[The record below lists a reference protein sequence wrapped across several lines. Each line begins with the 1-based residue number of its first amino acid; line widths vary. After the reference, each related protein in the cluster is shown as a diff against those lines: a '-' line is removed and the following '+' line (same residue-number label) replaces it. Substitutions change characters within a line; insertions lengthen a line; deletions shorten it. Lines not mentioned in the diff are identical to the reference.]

1 MATRS
6 FTADDKT
13 AASVG
18 PVDRPQAGP
27 ATIHR
32 HQLTVVGLTT
42 ADVVQSAG
50 GWLCDRARAG
60 WDVNVFVADV
70 FVTDVFVTDPCDQVS
85 LTILGARTRRHD
97 GDFSSVMRGMSL
109 GGALAVSA
117 DLLSSDSRV
126 RSGVV
131 NALKRGL
138 TDVTVW
144 GTQWPAE
151 LGRQAD
157 PVQHRVSLAARAFK
171 LHALVAADLST
182 DAVTPTETLFR
193 IRSGSFRPLY
203 SV

>member
-13 AASVG
+13 AAG
-18 PVDRPQAGP
+18 IRPVDRPQAGG
-27 ATIHR
+27 AAIHR
-32 HQLTVVGLTT
+32 YQLTVVAGST

-60 WDVNVFVADV
+60 WDVNVFLNVFVADSS
-70 FVTDVFVTDPCDQVS
+70 DQLS
-85 LTILGARTRRHD
+85 LTILGATTLRLD
-97 GDFSSVMRGMSL
+97 GDFSTVMREMSP
-109 GGALAVSA
+109 GGELAVSA
-117 DLLSSDSRV
+117 DLLSTDSRV
-126 RSGVV
+126 RAGVV

-138 TDVTVW
+138 ADVTVW
-144 GTQWPAE
+144 GKHWPAE

-157 PVQHRVSLAARAFK
+157 SVQHRVSSAARAFK
-171 LHALVAADLST
+171 LHALAAADVPP

-193 IRSGSFRPLY
+193 IGTGSLRPLH

>member
-13 AASVG
+13 ATRVG
-18 PVDRPQAGP
+18 PVDRPQAG
-27 ATIHR
+27 ATTIHR
-32 HQLTVVGLTT
+32 YQLTVVGLST

-60 WDVNVFVADV
+60 WDVNVFV
-70 FVTDVFVTDPCDQVS
+70 TDPCDQLS
-85 LTILGARTRRHD
+85 LTILGANTVRLD
-97 GDFSSVMRGMSL
+97 GDFCSLISGMSL

-126 RSGVV
+126 RSSVA

-151 LGRQAD
+151 LGRHAD
-157 PVQHRVSLAARAFK
+157 PVQHRVSSAARAFK
-171 LHALVAADLST
+171 LHALVAADLSA
-182 DAVTPTETLFR
+182 DGVTPTETIFR
-193 IRSGSFRPLY
+193 IGSGSFRPLY

>member
-13 AASVG
+13 AAG
-18 PVDRPQAGP
+18 IRPVDRPQTGGA
-27 ATIHR
+27 AIHR
-32 HQLTVVGLTT
+32 YQLTVVAGST

-60 WDVNVFVADV
+60 WDVNVFVADSS
-70 FVTDVFVTDPCDQVS
+70 DQLS
-85 LTILGARTRRHD
+85 LTILGATTLRLD
-97 GDFSSVMRGMSL
+97 DDFSSVMREISP

-117 DLLSSDSRV
+117 DLLSTDSRV

-138 TDVTVW
+138 ADVTVW
-144 GTQWPAE
+144 GKHWPAE
-151 LGRQAD
+151 LGRQVD
-157 PVQHRVSLAARAFK
+157 SVQHRVSSAARAFK
-171 LHALVAADLST
+171 LHALAAADVPP

-193 IRSGSFRPLY
+193 IGTGSLRPLH